1 MAHRNKSSCALEHG
15 VAIAFATKEGG
26 DLSVMMPADCLDTLI
41 SALTRARSAVMSK
54 QTEQSHRIS
63 VTVPKTWMV
72 TAENERGAVLVIFDP
87 KTDTQAGYALDVEAS
102 KKMAAGLVQNAEA
115 ISILPLFDHRWR
127 RPIGRHRAIQN
138 HYRGAGP
145 ANGAWSDGGTRR

>member
-1 MAHRNKSSCALEHG
+1 MPLARAIPNVSCTPNRTEGSMPLQWLTAIKAHALSEDGDH

-26 DLSVMMPADCLDTLI
+26 DLSVMMPADCLDALI

-102 KKMAAGLVQNAEA
+102 KKM
-115 ISILPLFDHRWR
+115 
-127 RPIGRHRAIQN
+127 
-138 HYRGAGP
+138 
-145 ANGAWSDGGTRR
+145 